1 MSTSNLSLLRLMNLM
16 SPTLPI
22 GGFTYSQGI
31 EKAIESN
38 WINDYSSAKEW
49 LESQL
54 LVNLKFTDLPILTRL
69 YKSIETKNYKS
80 VLYWSNILLACRE
93 TMELREEEK
102 NRGRS
107 LAKLIDSLEEGKS
120 KEWSE
125 VVKTNH
131 LFGYAL
137 LSNIWDIPLKKLLL
151 GYSWSWLENQVSAT
165 VKIIPLGQT
174 DGQKLLNQII
184 KLIPS
189 TIKEVETITDDK
201 IGISQPAFII
211 ASCLHETQYT
221 RIYRS

>member
-1 MSTSNLSLLRLMNLM
+1 MNINDLSLLKLMNLM

-38 WINDYSSAKEW
+38 WITDFESAKKW

-54 LVNLKFTDLPILTRL
+54 LINLKFTDLPILMRL
-69 YKSIETKNYKS
+69 YKSVDSKNYKRAI
-80 VLYWSNILLACRE
+80 YWSNFLLACRE
-93 TMELREEEK
+93 TMELRDEEN

-107 LAKLIDSLEEGKS
+107 LAKLIESLEKDQA
-120 KEWSE
+120 KEWSKIL
-125 VVKTNH
+125 KTNH
-131 LFGYAL
+131 LLGYAF
-137 LSNIWDIPLKKLLL
+137 LSNVWNISIKKLLL
-151 GYSWSWLENQVSAT
+151 GYSWSWLENQVAAT

-174 DGQKLLNQII
+174 DGQKLLNEII
-184 KLIPS
+184 KKIPNVVE
-189 TIKEVETITDDK
+189 EVEIINDNE
-201 IGISQPAFII
+201 IGISQPAFVI

>member
-1 MSTSNLSLLRLMNLM
+1 MNTNDLSLLKLMNLM

-38 WINDYSSAKEW
+38 WITDFESAKKW

-54 LVNLKFTDLPILTRL
+54 LINLKFTDLPILMRL
-69 YKSIETKNYKS
+69 YKSVDSKNYKR
-80 VLYWSNILLACRE
+80 VTYWSNFLLACRE
-93 TMELREEEK
+93 TMELRDEEN

-107 LAKLIDSLEEGKS
+107 LAKLIESLEKDQA

-125 VVKTNH
+125 ILKTKH
-131 LFGYAL
+131 LLGYAF
-137 LSNIWDIPLKKLLL
+137 LSNVWNIPIKKLLL
-151 GYSWSWLENQVSAT
+151 GYSWSWLENQVAAT

-174 DGQKLLNQII
+174 DGQKLLNEII
-184 KLIPS
+184 KKIPNVVE
-189 TIKEVETITDDK
+189 EVEIINDNE
-201 IGISQPAFII
+201 IGISQPAFVI

>member
-1 MSTSNLSLLRLMNLM
+1 MNTNDLSLLKLMNLM

-38 WINDYSSAKEW
+38 WITDFESAKKW

-54 LVNLKFTDLPILTRL
+54 LINLKFTDLPILMRL
-69 YKSIETKNYKS
+69 YKSVDSKNYKR
-80 VLYWSNILLACRE
+80 VTYWSNFLLACRE
-93 TMELREEEK
+93 TMELRDEEN

-107 LAKLIDSLEEGKS
+107 LAKLIESLEKDQA

-125 VVKTNH
+125 ILKTNH
-131 LFGYAL
+131 LLGYAF
-137 LSNIWDIPLKKLLL
+137 LSNVWNIPIKKLLL
-151 GYSWSWLENQVSAT
+151 GYSWSWLENQVAAT

-174 DGQKLLNQII
+174 DGQKLLNEII
-184 KLIPS
+184 KKIPNV
-189 TIKEVETITDDK
+189 VEEAEIINDNE
-201 IGISQPAFII
+201 IGISQPAFVI

>member
-1 MSTSNLSLLRLMNLM
+1 MNTNDLSLLKLMNLM

-38 WINDYSSAKEW
+38 WITDFESAKKW

-54 LVNLKFTDLPILTRL
+54 LINLKFTDLPILMRL
-69 YKSIETKNYKS
+69 YKSVDSKNYKR
-80 VLYWSNILLACRE
+80 VTYWSNFLLACRE
-93 TMELREEEK
+93 TMELRDEEN

-107 LAKLIDSLEEGKS
+107 LAKLIESLEKDQA

-125 VVKTNH
+125 ILKTNH
-131 LFGYAL
+131 LLGYAF
-137 LSNIWDIPLKKLLL
+137 LSNVWNISIKKLLL
-151 GYSWSWLENQVSAT
+151 GYSWSWLENQVAAT

-174 DGQKLLNQII
+174 DGQKLLNEII
-184 KLIPS
+184 KKIPS
-189 TIKEVETITDDK
+189 VVEEVEIINDNE
-201 IGISQPAFII
+201 IGISQPAFVI

>member
-1 MSTSNLSLLRLMNLM
+1 MNTNDLSLLKLMNLM

-38 WINDYSSAKEW
+38 WITDFESAKRW

-54 LVNLKFTDLPILTRL
+54 LINLKFTDLPILMRL
-69 YKSIETKNYKS
+69 YKSVNSKNYKR
-80 VLYWSNILLACRE
+80 VTYWSNFLLACRE
-93 TMELREEEK
+93 TMELRDEEN

-107 LAKLIDSLEEGKS
+107 LAKLIESLEKDQA

-125 VVKTNH
+125 ILKTNH
-131 LFGYAL
+131 LLGYAF
-137 LSNIWDIPLKKLLL
+137 LSNVWNISFKKLLL
-151 GYSWSWLENQVSAT
+151 GYSWSWLENQVAAS

-174 DGQKLLNQII
+174 DGQKLLNEII
-184 KLIPS
+184 KKIPNVV
-189 TIKEVETITDDK
+189 KEAEIINDNE

>member
-1 MSTSNLSLLRLMNLM
+1 MNTNDLSLLKLMNLM

-38 WINDYSSAKEW
+38 WITDFESAKKW

-54 LVNLKFTDLPILTRL
+54 LINLKFTDLPILMRL
-69 YKSIETKNYKS
+69 YKSVDSKNYKR
-80 VLYWSNILLACRE
+80 VTYWSNFLLACRE
-93 TMELREEEK
+93 TKELRDEEN

-107 LAKLIDSLEEGKS
+107 LAKLIESLEKDQA

-125 VVKTNH
+125 ILKTNH
-131 LFGYAL
+131 LLGYAF
-137 LSNIWDIPLKKLLL
+137 LSNVWNISIKKLLL
-151 GYSWSWLENQVSAT
+151 GYSWSWLENQVAAT

-174 DGQKLLNQII
+174 DGQKLLNEII
-184 KLIPS
+184 KKIPNV
-189 TIKEVETITDDK
+189 VEEAEIINDNE
-201 IGISQPAFII
+201 IGISQPAFVI

>member
-1 MSTSNLSLLRLMNLM
+1 MNINDLSLLKLMNLM

-38 WINDYSSAKEW
+38 WITDFESAKKW

-54 LVNLKFTDLPILTRL
+54 LINLKFTDLPILMRL
-69 YKSIETKNYKS
+69 YKSVDSKNYKRAI
-80 VLYWSNILLACRE
+80 YWSNFLLACRE
-93 TMELREEEK
+93 TMELRDEEK

-107 LAKLIDSLEEGKS
+107 LAKLIESLEKDQA
-120 KEWSE
+120 KEWSKIL
-125 VVKTNH
+125 KTNH
-131 LFGYAL
+131 LLGYAF
-137 LSNIWDIPLKKLLL
+137 LSNVWNISIKKLLL
-151 GYSWSWLENQVSAT
+151 GYSWSWLENQVAAT

-174 DGQKLLNQII
+174 DGQKLLNEII
-184 KLIPS
+184 KKIPNVVE
-189 TIKEVETITDDK
+189 EVEIINDNE
-201 IGISQPAFII
+201 IGISQPAFVI

>member
-1 MSTSNLSLLRLMNLM
+1 MNTNDLSLLKLMNLM

-38 WINDYSSAKEW
+38 WITDFESAKKW

-54 LVNLKFTDLPILTRL
+54 LINLKFTDLPILMRL
-69 YKSIETKNYKS
+69 YKSVDSKNYKG
-80 VLYWSNILLACRE
+80 VTYWSNFLLACRE
-93 TMELREEEK
+93 TKELRDEEN

-107 LAKLIDSLEEGKS
+107 LAKLIESLEKDQAKEG
-120 KEWSE
+120 SE
-125 VVKTNH
+125 ILKTNH
-131 LFGYAL
+131 LLGYAF
-137 LSNIWDIPLKKLLL
+137 LSNVWNISIKKLLL
-151 GYSWSWLENQVSAT
+151 GYSWSWLENQVAAT

-174 DGQKLLNQII
+174 DGQKLLNEII
-184 KLIPS
+184 KKIPNV
-189 TIKEVETITDDK
+189 VEEAEFINDNE
-201 IGISQPAFII
+201 IGISQPAFVI

>member
-1 MSTSNLSLLRLMNLM
+1 MNTNDLSLLKLMNLM

-38 WINDYSSAKEW
+38 WITDFESAKKW

-54 LVNLKFTDLPILTRL
+54 LINLKFTDLPILMRL
-69 YKSIETKNYKS
+69 YKSVDSKNYKC
-80 VLYWSNILLACRE
+80 VTYWSNFLLACRE
-93 TMELREEEK
+93 TMELRDEEN

-107 LAKLIDSLEEGKS
+107 LAKLIESLEKDQA

-125 VVKTNH
+125 ILKTNH
-131 LFGYAL
+131 LLGYAF
-137 LSNIWDIPLKKLLL
+137 LSNVWNISIKKLLL
-151 GYSWSWLENQVSAT
+151 GYSWSWLENQVAAT

-174 DGQKLLNQII
+174 DGQKLLNEII
-184 KLIPS
+184 KKIPS
-189 TIKEVETITDDK
+189 VVEEVEIINDNE
-201 IGISQPAFII
+201 IGISQPAFVI

>member
-1 MSTSNLSLLRLMNLM
+1 MNTNDLSLLKLMNLM

-38 WINDYSSAKEW
+38 WITDFESAKKW

-54 LVNLKFTDLPILTRL
+54 LINLKFTDLPILLRL
-69 YKSIETKNYKS
+69 YKSVGSKNYKRAT
-80 VLYWSNILLACRE
+80 YWSNFLLACRE
-93 TMELREEEK
+93 TMELRDEEN

-107 LAKLIDSLEEGKS
+107 LAKLIESLEKDQA

-125 VVKTNH
+125 ILKTNH
-131 LFGYAL
+131 LLGYAF
-137 LSNIWDIPLKKLLL
+137 LSNVWNISIKKLLL
-151 GYSWSWLENQVSAT
+151 GYSWSWLENQVAAT

-174 DGQKLLNQII
+174 DGQKLLNEII
-184 KLIPS
+184 KKIPNVVE
-189 TIKEVETITDDK
+189 EVEIINDNE
-201 IGISQPAFII
+201 IGISQPAFVI

>member
-1 MSTSNLSLLRLMNLM
+1 MNTNDLSLLKLMNLM

-38 WINDYSSAKEW
+38 WITDFESAKKW

-54 LVNLKFTDLPILTRL
+54 LINIKFTDLPILMRL
-69 YKSIETKNYKS
+69 YKSVDSKNYKG
-80 VLYWSNILLACRE
+80 VTYWSNFLLACRE
-93 TMELREEEK
+93 TKELRDEEN

-107 LAKLIDSLEEGKS
+107 LAKLIESLEKDQA

-125 VVKTNH
+125 ILKTNH
-131 LFGYAL
+131 LLGYAF
-137 LSNIWDIPLKKLLL
+137 LSNVWNISIKKLLL
-151 GYSWSWLENQVSAT
+151 GYSWSWLENQVAAT

-174 DGQKLLNQII
+174 DGQKLLNEII
-184 KLIPS
+184 KKIPNV
-189 TIKEVETITDDK
+189 VEEAEIINDNE
-201 IGISQPAFII
+201 IGISQPAFVI

>member
-1 MSTSNLSLLRLMNLM
+1 MNTNDLSLLKLINLM

-38 WINDYSSAKEW
+38 WITDFESAKKW

-54 LVNLKFTDLPILTRL
+54 LINLKFTDLPILMRL
-69 YKSIETKNYKS
+69 YKSVDSKNYKR
-80 VLYWSNILLACRE
+80 VTYWSNFLLACRE
-93 TMELREEEK
+93 TMELRDEEN

-107 LAKLIDSLEEGKS
+107 LAKLIESLEKDQA

-125 VVKTNH
+125 ILKTNH
-131 LFGYAL
+131 LLGYAF
-137 LSNIWDIPLKKLLL
+137 LSNVWNISIKKLLL
-151 GYSWSWLENQVSAT
+151 GYSWSWLENQVAAT

-174 DGQKLLNQII
+174 DGQKLLNEII
-184 KLIPS
+184 KKIPNV
-189 TIKEVETITDDK
+189 VEEAEIINDNE
-201 IGISQPAFII
+201 IGISQPAFVI

>member
-189 TIKEVETITDDK
+189 TIKEVETITDDE

>member
-1 MSTSNLSLLRLMNLM
+1 MNTNDLSLLKLMNLM

-38 WINDYSSAKEW
+38 WITDFESAKKW

-54 LVNLKFTDLPILTRL
+54 LINLKFTDLPILMRL
-69 YKSIETKNYKS
+69 YKSVDSKNYKR
-80 VLYWSNILLACRE
+80 VTYWSNFLLACRE
-93 TMELREEEK
+93 TMELRDEEN

-107 LAKLIDSLEEGKS
+107 LAKLIESLEKDQA

-125 VVKTNH
+125 ILKTNH
-131 LFGYAL
+131 LLGYAF
-137 LSNIWDIPLKKLLL
+137 LSNVWNISIKKLLL
-151 GYSWSWLENQVSAT
+151 GYSWSWLENQVAAT

-174 DGQKLLNQII
+174 DGQKLLNEII
-184 KLIPS
+184 KKIPNVVE
-189 TIKEVETITDDK
+189 EVEIINDNE
-201 IGISQPAFII
+201 IGISQPAFVI

>member
-1 MSTSNLSLLRLMNLM
+1 MNTNDLSLLKLMNLM

-38 WINDYSSAKEW
+38 WITDFESAKKW

-54 LVNLKFTDLPILTRL
+54 LINLKFTDLPILMRL
-69 YKSIETKNYKS
+69 YKSVDSKNYKRAI
-80 VLYWSNILLACRE
+80 YWSNFLLACRE
-93 TMELREEEK
+93 TMELRDEEK

-107 LAKLIDSLEEGKS
+107 LAKLIESLEKDQA
-120 KEWSE
+120 KEWSKIL
-125 VVKTNH
+125 KTNH
-131 LFGYAL
+131 LLGYAF
-137 LSNIWDIPLKKLLL
+137 LSNVWNISIKKLLL
-151 GYSWSWLENQVSAT
+151 GYSWSWLENQVAAT

-174 DGQKLLNQII
+174 DGQKLLNEII
-184 KLIPS
+184 KKIPNVVE
-189 TIKEVETITDDK
+189 EVEIINDNE
-201 IGISQPAFII
+201 IGISQPAFVI

>member
-1 MSTSNLSLLRLMNLM
+1 MNINDLSLLKLMNLM

-38 WINDYSSAKEW
+38 WITDFESAKKW

-54 LVNLKFTDLPILTRL
+54 LINLKFTDLPILMRL
-69 YKSIETKNYKS
+69 YKSVDSKNYKRAI
-80 VLYWSNILLACRE
+80 YWSNFLLACRE
-93 TMELREEEK
+93 TMELRDEEK

-107 LAKLIDSLEEGKS
+107 LAKLIESLEKDQA

-125 VVKTNH
+125 ILKTNH
-131 LFGYAL
+131 LLGYAF
-137 LSNIWDIPLKKLLL
+137 LSNVWNISIKKLLL
-151 GYSWSWLENQVSAT
+151 GYSWSWLENQVAAT

-174 DGQKLLNQII
+174 DGQKLLNEII
-184 KLIPS
+184 KKIPS
-189 TIKEVETITDDK
+189 VVEEVEIINDNE
-201 IGISQPAFII
+201 IGISQPAFVI

>member
-1 MSTSNLSLLRLMNLM
+1 MNTNDLSLLKLMNLM

-38 WINDYSSAKEW
+38 WITDFESAKKW

-54 LVNLKFTDLPILTRL
+54 LINLKFTDLPILMRL
-69 YKSIETKNYKS
+69 YKSVDSKNYKR
-80 VLYWSNILLACRE
+80 VTYWSNFLLACRE
-93 TMELREEEK
+93 TMELRDEEK

-107 LAKLIDSLEEGKS
+107 LAKLIESLEKDQA
-120 KEWSE
+120 KEWSKIL
-125 VVKTNH
+125 KTNH
-131 LFGYAL
+131 LLGYAF
-137 LSNIWDIPLKKLLL
+137 LSNVWNISIKKLLL
-151 GYSWSWLENQVSAT
+151 GYSWSWLENQVAAT

-174 DGQKLLNQII
+174 DGQKLLNEII
-184 KLIPS
+184 KKIPNVVEEAEI
-189 TIKEVETITDDK
+189 IKDNE
-201 IGISQPAFII
+201 IGISQPAFVI

>member
-1 MSTSNLSLLRLMNLM
+1 MNTNDLSLLKLMNLM

-38 WINDYSSAKEW
+38 WITDFESAKKW

-54 LVNLKFTDLPILTRL
+54 LINLKFTDLPILMRL
-69 YKSIETKNYKS
+69 YKSVDSKNYKR
-80 VLYWSNILLACRE
+80 VTYWSNFLLACRE
-93 TMELREEEK
+93 TMELRDEEN

-107 LAKLIDSLEEGKS
+107 LAKLIESLEKDQA

-125 VVKTNH
+125 ILKTNH
-131 LFGYAL
+131 LLGYAF
-137 LSNIWDIPLKKLLL
+137 LSNVWNISMKKLLL
-151 GYSWSWLENQVSAT
+151 GYSWSWLENQVAAT

-174 DGQKLLNQII
+174 DGQKLLNEII
-184 KLIPS
+184 KKIPNVVE
-189 TIKEVETITDDK
+189 EVEIINDNE
-201 IGISQPAFII
+201 IGISQPAFVI

>member
-1 MSTSNLSLLRLMNLM
+1 MNTNDLSLLKLMNLM

-38 WINDYSSAKEW
+38 WITDFESAKKW

-54 LVNLKFTDLPILTRL
+54 LINLKFTDLPILMRL
-69 YKSIETKNYKS
+69 YKSVDSKNYKRAI
-80 VLYWSNILLACRE
+80 YWSNFLLACRE
-93 TMELREEEK
+93 TMELRDEEN

-107 LAKLIDSLEEGKS
+107 LAKLIESLEKDQA
-120 KEWSE
+120 KEWSKIL
-125 VVKTNH
+125 KTNH
-131 LFGYAL
+131 LLGYAF
-137 LSNIWDIPLKKLLL
+137 LSNVWNISIKKLLL
-151 GYSWSWLENQVSAT
+151 GYSWSWLENQVAAT

-174 DGQKLLNQII
+174 DGQKLLNEII
-184 KLIPS
+184 KKIPS
-189 TIKEVETITDDK
+189 VVEEVEIINDNE
-201 IGISQPAFII
+201 IGISQPAFVI